1 MALQGRF
8 IIRMNPYKECF
19 MRVIRSVLLAATVL
33 VGLIPL
39 AQAQDVRVGATIT
52 GAVVPGVYGQVTL
65 GDRPPPPVVYA
76 QPVIAEPA
84 PAAQQL
90 QPIYLHVPPGYEK
103 HWGKHCYEYNACGR
117 PVYFVSERWYHD
129 VYTPHHQEAEHGR
142 WHEEDHDHGH
152 GHGHDHDRDH
162 DHGHDRD

>member
-90 QPIYLHVPPGYEK
+90 QPIYLHVPPEHAH
-103 HWGKHCYEYNACGR
+103 HWHEHCREYGACNR
-117 PVYFVSERWYHD
+117 PVYFVRSAEYEPGYHR
-129 VYTPHHQEAEHGR
+129 H
-142 WHEEDHDHGH
+142 HEEEHHD
-152 GHGHDHDRDH
+152 HDHDRDRDHEHEH
-162 DHGHDRD
+162 DH